1 MVDPTTT
8 PVVDGTPVTRK
19 GKEVVAHEAMISDS
33 LQAKPKRTR
42 KKKESSTPKEEGK
55 PSTTKKPATRRR
67 SSAKKTAQ
75 EDKLTSIVMGIAIP
89 LMVLSCSHS
98 VSTFWSPAPLV
109 ATAFAVVGLSI
120 MAVSISH
127 LTDSLM
133 VATKSPR
140 RAAFLMA
147 LTVDALVAL
156 PEITA
161 VMGMAEWVQYT
172 TMISMTLISM
182 RLNVT
187 AFLRH

>member
-33 LQAKPKRTR
+33 LQAKPKRAR

>member
-1 MVDPTTT
+1 MS
-8 PVVDGTPVTRK
+8 
-19 GKEVVAHEAMISDS
+19 EA
-33 LQAKPKRTR
+33 T
-42 KKKESSTPKEEGK
+42 STPKGK
-55 PSTTKKPATRRR
+55 VTRSKKGGEATTAKKSPPRKR
-67 SSAKKTAQ
+67 SSKKTAQ
-75 EDKLTSIVMGIAIP
+75 EDKLTSIVMGITIP

-98 VSTFWSPAPLV
+98 VSTFWVPAPMV
-109 ATAFAVVGLSI
+109 SVAFAAVGLSI

-127 LTDSLM
+127 LTDSLQ

-161 VMGMAEWVQYT
+161 VMGMAEWVQYI
-172 TMISMTLISM
+172 TMGSMTLLSM

>member
-1 MVDPTTT
+1 MVEQTPT
-8 PVVDGTPVTRK
+8 PVVAVVPNTRK
-19 GKEVVAHEAMISDS
+19 GKEVVAPE
-33 LQAKPKRTR
+33 AKPKRTR
-42 KKKESSTPKEEGK
+42 KKKESSTPVGAGK
-55 PSTTKKPATRRR
+55 PAPTKNRASPRK

-75 EDKLTSIVMGIAIP
+75 EDRLTSIVMGIAIP

-109 ATAFAVVGLSI
+109 SIGFAVVGLAI
-120 MAVSISH
+120 MGVSISH

-133 VATKSPR
+133 VATKSPP

>member
-19 GKEVVAHEAMISDS
+19 GKEVVAHKAMISDS